1 MGLYCTAPSNH
12 WDINL
17 QSDALEV
24 QESSPF
30 CSPFYR
36 AGLKE
41 IPSVKALKT
50 KAGKIEMSQNY
61 LCFLSHLF
69 SQWIQAIALPSTAV
83 LSLPAANFI
92 QGPPLQSM
100 MKRKLCKYGIHSFP
114 KPFIFFKSRSASKYI
129 FWFYHNSSTQNGN
142 TKCQTDSAI
151 CKKKPK
157 PSVLSQWSLTFRILP
172 EHSSNIPF
180 VCCHPS

>member
-1 MGLYCTAPSNH
+1 MLPSLDRGANQNVDLYCTAPSNR
-12 WDINL
+12 WDIIL

-36 AGLKE
+36 AELKE

-50 KAGKIEMSQNY
+50 GAGKTEMSQNY

-69 SQWIQAIALPSTAV
+69 SQRVQVIALLSIA

-100 MKRKLCKYGIHSFP
+100 MKRKLCKYRIHSFP
-114 KPFIFFKSRSASKYI
+114 KPFIFF
-129 FWFYHNSSTQNGN
+129 
-142 TKCQTDSAI
+142 
-151 CKKKPK
+151 
-157 PSVLSQWSLTFRILP
+157 
-172 EHSSNIPF
+172 
-180 VCCHPS
+180 